1 MKIISNL
8 LESIEGIQI
17 WYILALLIFFF
28 MFIVI
33 MFRILMKPRSEM
45 DEIKNSILN
54 DDSETDKL

>member
-33 MFRILMKPRSEM
+33 MFRILMKPRNEM